1 MPLRIVATPIGNLAD
16 LSPRAR
22 EALTTATSIL
32 CEDTRRTRELL
43 AALGLPTDPKRLHRL
58 DQHVARENPRELE
71 RWIARLRDGEEIAL
85 VSDAGTPAISD
96 PGAELVRLA
105 LDEGLEVTPIP
116 GPSALAALASVA
128 GFLGNRL
135 VFEGFFARSAKEL
148 TELDARLAAL
158 PRPALAVFFESP
170 NRMLATAEAIA
181 ERAHVWEVARV
192 TYAKELTKRHEKLFA
207 GAPIDAL
214 ARLRAELEREG
225 ERGEWSL
232 AIELSER
239 EKPSTE
245 HAEAENQAW
254 KQALRCVLAGGVSA
268 SQSAKIV
275 SQEFGVKKNLV
286 YSEALE
292 QERVVRKDS

>member
-16 LSPRAR
+16 ASPRAK
-22 EALTTATSIL
+22 EALTAATSIL

-58 DQHVARENPRELE
+58 DQHVAHENPRELA
-71 RWIARLRDGEEIAL
+71 RWIARLHEGEEIAL

-105 LDEGLEVTPIP
+105 LDAGLEVTPIP
-116 GPSALAALASVA
+116 GPSALAAIASVA
-128 GFLGNRL
+128 GFIGNRL
-135 VFEGFFARSAKEL
+135 VFEGFFVRTAREL
-148 TELDARLAAL
+148 AELDTRIAAL
-158 PRPALAVFFESP
+158 PRPALVVFFESP

-181 ERAHVWEVARV
+181 DRAHVWQVARV
-192 TYAKELTKRHEKLFA
+192 IYAKELTKRHEKLFVGTPA
-207 GAPIDAL
+207 DSL

-225 ERGEWSL
+225 ARGEWSL
-232 AIELSER
+232 AIELSEL
-239 EKPSTE
+239 EKSSPE
-245 HAEAENQAW
+245 RAEAENQAW

-268 SQSAKIV
+268 SQAAKIV

-292 QERVVRKDS
+292 QERVAHKDS